1 MCKCKQCSDV
11 VCLYNCKLFPKERK
25 VVGIKKEVKKKMNK
39 DALQEKVKKV
49 EGGKKWLYWKK
60 GKRL

>member
-1 MCKCKQCSDV
+1 
-11 VCLYNCKLFPKERK
+11 